1 MSNKT
6 ECLSA
11 KIRNIV
17 ILGLVLCLSACDSSS
32 SSADASI
39 DELNDLPGTNQAP
52 TIGADIPRVAEQGR
66 PFVAVIEATDVDDD
80 VLTFSGSGLPSWLS
94 LNSLT
99 GRLTGVPQQSDV
111 GFSQSMTLRV
121 TDPSGLFDE
130 LLNVIIEVID
140 VNDAPILN
148 LSQFPLAMDS
158 GQSLTVNVFPDDVD
172 NDGAPV
178 DLTVEPNAFVS
189 TSVVDGSI
197 ELTVGEIPEVIDV
210 NLVLIAS
217 DAFGATRREIVPI
230 RLHPLSAS
238 GLGRTLVGSQQGA
251 GVNLVILGDGYRAD
265 QQALLRLHAETMI
278 DMLRS
283 DMGIAAHLVA
293 FNIHMVETVS
303 NDSGADD
310 NDVVD
315 SRDTA
320 FDSAYNCLD
329 VIRLVC
335 ANTLRV
341 FETALRE
348 YPDLDQIILLVND
361 LRFGGSANSGG
372 SIAVTSAF
380 APEIALHE
388 LGHSL
393 AGLADEYVDAEIV
406 ERLGPASI
414 TQNYPNI
421 AFTDD
426 PERVPW
432 HVWIDPSLPLPSQAG
447 DQGVG
452 VFEGGLYQSRGVFRP
467 TSTSRMRRYS
477 DPFGPVNSEQWILSL
492 YRMTEGI
499 RGFSPISTAVQLDAG
514 ATREF
519 SVATMFGDLVQRVQW
534 KLNGEDITDESDQK
548 RVSISPLPG
557 QHTLELIVSDITGAI
572 RQPSPHAGI
581 FSWQW
586 QVTVQ

>member
-1 MSNKT
+1 
-6 ECLSA
+6 
-11 KIRNIV
+11 
-17 ILGLVLCLSACDSSS
+17 
-32 SSADASI
+32 
-39 DELNDLPGTNQAP
+39 
-52 TIGADIPRVAEQGR
+52 
-66 PFVAVIEATDVDDD
+66 
-80 VLTFSGSGLPSWLS
+80 
-94 LNSLT
+94 
-99 GRLTGVPQQSDV
+99 
-111 GFSQSMTLRV
+111 
-121 TDPSGLFDE
+121 
-130 LLNVIIEVID
+130 
-140 VNDAPILN
+140 
-148 LSQFPLAMDS
+148 MDS
-158 GQSLTVNVFPDDVD
+158 GQSLTVSVFPDDVD

-230 RLHPLSAS
+230 RLHPVSAS

-265 QQALLRLHAETMI
+265 QQSLLRLHAETMI

-406 ERLGPASI
+406 ESLGPASI
-414 TQNYPNI
+414 
-421 AFTDD
+421 A
-426 PERVPW
+426 R
-432 HVWIDPSLPLPSQAG
+432 

-499 RGFSPISTAVQLDAG
+499 RDFSPISTAVQLDAG
-514 ATREF
+514 ATQEF
-519 SVATMFGDLVQRVQW
+519 SVATLFGDLVQRVQW

>member
-1 MSNKT
+1 MDNKT
-6 ECLSA
+6 EWSA
-11 KIRNIV
+11 LQFRNFV
-17 ILGLVLCLSACDSSS
+17 ILIWVLCLSACDSSS
-32 SSADASI
+32 SSADGSL
-39 DELNDLPGTNQAP
+39 DELNDPPEINQAP
-52 TIGADIPRVAEQGR
+52 IIGVDIPRVAEQGR
-66 PFVAVIEATDVDDD
+66 PFVAVIEATDVNGDA
-80 VLTFSGSGLPSWLS
+80 LIFSGTGLPTWLS
-94 LNSLT
+94 LNPET

-111 GFSQSMTLRV
+111 GFTERMTLRV
-121 TDPSGLFDE
+121 TDSGGLFDE
-130 LLNVIIEVID
+130 LPNVVIEVIN

-158 GQSLTVNVFPDDVD
+158 GQSVTVNVFPDDVD
-172 NDGAPV
+172 NDGAQV
-178 DLTVEPNAFVS
+178 RLSVEPNAFVS
-189 TSVVDGSI
+189 TRVDSGSI
-197 ELTVGEIPEVIDV
+197 ELSVNDIPEVIDI

-217 DAFGATRREIVPI
+217 DIFGASRREIVPI
-230 RLHPLSAS
+230 RLHPVSAS

-265 QQALLRLHAETMI
+265 QQALLRLHAETLI
-278 DMLRS
+278 DTLRS
-283 DMGIAAHLVA
+283 DRGIAAHLVA
-293 FNIHMVETVS
+293 FNIHMIETVS
-303 NDSGADD
+303 IDSGADD
-310 NDVVD
+310 NDIID

-335 ANTLRV
+335 TNTLKV

-348 YPDLDQIILLVND
+348 YPELDQIILLVND

-372 SIAVTSAF
+372 SIAVTSAYS
-380 APEIALHE
+380 PEIALHE

-406 ERLGPASI
+406 ERLGPSSI

-421 AFTDD
+421 AFTAD

-432 HVWIDPSLPLPSQAG
+432 RAWIDLSMPLPSQAG

-499 RGFSPISTAVQLDAG
+499 RGFSPVSNAVQMEAG
-514 ATREF
+514 AIRNF
-519 SVATMFGDLVQRVQW
+519 SVVPLFGELIQGVQW
-534 KLNGEDITDESDQK
+534 KLNGVDITDESDQN
-548 RVSISPLPG
+548 RVSISPVPG
-557 QHTLELIVSDITGAI
+557 EHILELLVSDITGAI